1 MTPAHIQSEQIE
13 RLWRERP
20 RSQFVRLSLWA
31 VFGLMVLSW
40 VLGGFDWSDL
50 FSARRQENLARFLVE
65 VRPFPLQ
72 GEAWDW
78 GIAWNWAS
86 ELFETRGAEAAR
98 TTLGISL
105 LAILLAGAASIVL
118 SLAAARNF
126 ASAEPFLP
134 LGRPPSI
141 LVRMTWRTICNA
153 ARLLLMLLRAI
164 PEYLAAFLLLAI
176 LGPTPWTAIIALTI
190 HNAGIL
196 GRLGAESIENIPV
209 EAPRSLRSLGAGRMR
224 IAGWVFFPELLP
236 RLLLYFFYRWE
247 TCVRESTVLGLLG
260 IVSLGFWIDDA
271 RTRGQMDVL
280 VYFVILGV
288 MIVVIGDVV
297 SSLARELLRR
307 AT

>member
-1 MTPAHIQSEQIE
+1 MIA
-13 RLWRERP
+13 
-20 RSQFVRLSLWA
+20 
-31 VFGLMVLSW
+31 SW
-40 VLGGFDWSDL
+40 MLGGFDWADL
-50 FSARRQENLARFLVE
+50 YSARRQANLARFLVE

-72 GEAWDW
+72 GVAWDW
-78 GIAWNWAS
+78 GIAWSWAS
-86 ELFETRGAEAAR
+86 ELFAARGAEAAR

-105 LAILLAGAASIVL
+105 LAILLAGASSVVF
-118 SLAAARNF
+118 SLPAARNF
-126 ASAEPFLP
+126 SSSEPFLP
-134 LGRPPSI
+134 LARPASLWI
-141 LVRMTWRTICNA
+141 RAGWRTMCNA
-153 ARLLLMLLRAI
+153 TRMFLMLLRAI

-176 LGPTPWTAIIALTI
+176 FGPTPWTAIVALTI
-190 HNAGIL
+190 HNTGIL

-224 IAGWVFFPELLP
+224 IAAWVFFPELLP

-260 IVSLGFWIDDA
+260 IVSLGYWIDDA

-288 MIVVIGDVV
+288 IIVIVGDAI

-307 AT
+307 AS

>member
-1 MTPAHIQSEQIE
+1 MSRDEAVTE
-13 RLWRERP
+13 LWCRRP
-20 RSQFVRLSLWA
+20 RNQFVRISLWA
-31 VFGLMVLSW
+31 GLALMIASW
-40 VLGGFDWSDL
+40 MFGGFDWPDL
-50 FSARRQENLARFLVE
+50 YSARRQANLARFLVE

-72 GEAWDW
+72 GVAWDW
-78 GIAWNWAS
+78 GIAWSWAS
-86 ELFETRGAEAAR
+86 ELFAARGAEAAR

-105 LAILLAGAASIVL
+105 LAILLAGASSVVF
-118 SLAAARNF
+118 SLPAARNF
-126 ASAEPFLP
+126 SSSEPFLP
-134 LGRPPSI
+134 LVRPASLWI
-141 LVRMTWRTICNA
+141 RAGWRLMCNA
-153 ARLLLMLLRAI
+153 TRMFLMLLRAI

-176 LGPTPWTAIIALTI
+176 FGPTPWTAIIALTI
-190 HNAGIL
+190 HNTGIL

-224 IAGWVFFPELLP
+224 IAAWVFFPELLP

-260 IVSLGFWIDDA
+260 IVSLGYWIDDA

-288 MIVVIGDVV
+288 IIVIVGDAI

-307 AT
+307 AS

>member
-1 MTPAHIQSEQIE
+1 MSRDEILDEAVAG
-13 RLWRERP
+13 LWRERP
-20 RSQFVRLSLWA
+20 RSQFVRASLWA
-31 VFGLMVLSW
+31 VFLLMVVSW
-40 VLGGFDWSDL
+40 VVGEFDWADL
-50 FSARRQENLARFLVE
+50 FSQRRATNLARFMVE
-65 VRPFPLQ
+65 VRPLPLQ
-72 GEAWDW
+72 GVDWDW
-78 GIAWNWAS
+78 GIAWNWSS
-86 ELFETRGAEAAR
+86 ELFADRGADAAR

-105 LAILLAGAASIVL
+105 LAILLAGAASIGL
-118 SLAAARNF
+118 SLPAARNF
-126 ASAEPFLP
+126 ASPEPFMP
-134 LGRPPSI
+134 LGRPPS
-141 LVRMTWRTICNA
+141 LWVRLAWRLGCNA
-153 ARLLLMLLRAI
+153 TRFVLMLLRAI

-196 GRLGAESIENIPV
+196 GRLGAESIENISV

-280 VYFVILGV
+280 VYFVLLGV
-288 MIVVIGDVV
+288 LMVIIGDLV

-307 AT
+307 AD